1 MLNTKVDSEHDRY
14 KERVERF
21 SSSIDFSLFLYLLLK
36 SKYIIIGFFVIIFTS
51 ALLYLRYSQPIYES
65 KSKIQIIDD
74 NAASKVLQLNQ
85 LDGNSNKIAESI
97 EQIRSKIFL
106 KRVVEK
112 LSIEVSY
119 YTEGTFKS
127 NELYSNSPYFIKVNF
142 KKPNY
147 YGQKFYVSFNDDL
160 SEGTITYMYGASNKI
175 VKFKTGAWVKAS
187 DFDINVYM
195 NPNNE
200 ASHNSDIIKGNKSY
214 FVVKSVDDVT
224 ADLQSKLE
232 TRVLSELAMTILI
245 SVKDVNPNKSKD
257 IVNAISSEF
266 LIYDVERKSES
277 SKNILTF
284 IDNQLSQVY
293 SDLKLAET
301 QLQAFKKVKNVNDNE
316 VILNSNLMRYSNL
329 EDQMLRL
336 EMEEKIL
343 DEIQLNISKNKN
355 IDVYQLVSLL
365 AGTEEESMV
374 KDIIQAIQKLLVE
387 KENLLYQV
395 TPNSENIK
403 QVNYQIEIQK
413 DLLLKSLS
421 AIRLKYKTK
430 YKNLLEK
437 SADYKSKFDQAP
449 EDEVEHSR
457 LMRVYSIS
465 EKYYTMLL
473 EKKTE
478 FSISK
483 AGFVS
488 KNLILETAVN
498 PGAILSPSKRNTMY
512 ISIISFL
519 AFSLLLVIIQYFLH
533 DKISSLSD
541 VVRHTSANINTLGI
555 IPKVEKNMPLSQ
567 LIIDKSPKS
576 IIAEAFRAI
585 RTNMQFINNEQGS
598 KIVSITST
606 ISGEGKTFVAMN
618 IAGIL
623 AFSGKKAIIIDL
635 DMRKPKIHRGFEV
648 DNNKGMS
655 TILTHMT
662 EVDECIRNS
671 DLPLLQ
677 YITAGP
683 IPPNPSELIMGNK
696 LVEVI
701 NYLKT
706 KYEYVIIDNPPV
718 GLVTD
723 GLTTLQMA
731 DYPIYVFRAEYSK
744 RTFAQII
751 DRLRNE
757 NNIKHLSIVLNGV
770 DIRKNIYGYNYGY
783 GYGYGYGYT
792 YGSGYYGEDFESK
805 ERKFLRKVGK
815 KNGTN

>member
-1 MLNTKVDSEHDRY
+1 MLNPKVDSEADRY

-21 SSSIDFSLFLYLLLK
+21 SSSIDFSLFLYLFFK
-36 SKYIIIGFFVIIFTS
+36 SKYIIALFFVIIFTL
-51 ALLYLRYSQPIYES
+51 AFLYLRYSQPVYES

-74 NAASKVLQLNQ
+74 NAATKILKFNQ
-85 LDGNSNKIAESI
+85 IDGNSNKIAEAI
-97 EQIRSKIFL
+97 EQMRSKIFL

-112 LSIEVSY
+112 LAIEVSY
-119 YTEGTFKS
+119 FIEGTFKS
-127 NELYSNSPYFIKVNF
+127 NELYTNTPYFVKVNF
-142 KKPNY
+142 KNPTF
-147 YGQKFYVSFNDDL
+147 YGQKFYINFDDDL
-160 SEGTITYMYGASNKI
+160 KKGTITYLDGASNKTI
-175 VKFKTGAWVKAS
+175 NFTTGFWIKGS
-187 DFDINVYM
+187 DFDISVYL
-195 NPNNE
+195 NPGNNITQ
-200 ASHNSDIIKGNKSY
+200 NTDIIKGNKSY
-214 FVVKSVDDVT
+214 FIVKSIDEVT
-224 ADLQSKLE
+224 SDLQAKLE

-245 SVKDVNPNKSKD
+245 NVKDVNSSKSKD
-257 IVNAISSEF
+257 IVNAICSEF

-277 SKNILTF
+277 SKNILEF
-284 IDNQLSQVY
+284 IDNQLTQVY
-293 SDLKLAET
+293 NDLKLAET
-301 QLQAFKKVKNVNDNE
+301 KLQGFKKDKNINDNE
-316 VILNSNLMRYSNL
+316 VILNSNLIRYSTL
-329 EDQMLRL
+329 EDQMLRI

-343 DEIQLNISKNKN
+343 DEIQNNISKNKN

-365 AGTEEESMV
+365 AGSEEESMV
-374 KDIIQAIQKLLVE
+374 KDIVQTIQKLLVE

-395 TPNSENIK
+395 TPSSENIR
-403 QVNYQIEIQK
+403 QINYQIEIQK

-421 AIRLKYKTK
+421 AIRLKYKSK
-430 YKNLLEK
+430 YKNLLER
-437 SADYKSKFDQAP
+437 SADYKSKFNQEP

-488 KNLILETAVN
+488 QNIVLETAVN
-498 PGAILSPSKRNTMY
+498 PGSIVSPSRRNTLY
-512 ISIISFL
+512 VSIISFL
-519 AFSLLLVIIQYFLH
+519 ALSLLLVIIQYFLH
-533 DKISSLSD
+533 DKISSLND
-541 VVRHTSANINTLGI
+541 IVRHTSASINTLGI
-555 IPKVEKNMPLSQ
+555 IPKFDKNMPLSQ

-576 IIAEAFRAI
+576 VIAEAFRGI
-585 RTNMQFINNEQGS
+585 RTNLQFINNSEGP
-598 KIVSITST
+598 KIISITST

-623 AFSGKKAIIIDL
+623 AFSRKKAIIIDL

-648 DNNKGMS
+648 ENNVGMS

-662 EVDECIRNS
+662 GIDECIRNS
-671 DLPLLQ
+671 SVPLLQ

-683 IPPNPSELIMGNK
+683 IPPNPSELIMSPK

-701 NYLKT
+701 NYLKS
-706 KYEYVIIDNPPV
+706 KYDYVIIDNPPV

-731 DYPIYVFRAEYSK
+731 DYPIYVFRADYSK

-751 DRLRNE
+751 DRLKNE
-757 NNIKHLSIVLNGV
+757 NNIQHLSIVLNGV
-770 DIRKNIYGYNYGY
+770 DVKKNIYGYNY

-792 YGSGYYGEDFESK
+792 YGSGYYGEDFETK
-805 ERKFLRKVGK
+805 QKKFLRSVSK

>member
-1 MLNTKVDSEHDRY
+1 MLNAKLDSEEDRY

-36 SKYIIIGFFVIIFTS
+36 SKYVIVSFFIIIFTL
-51 ALLYLRYSQPIYES
+51 AFLYLRYSQPIYES

-74 NAASKVLQLNQ
+74 NAATKILEFNQ
-85 LDGNSNKIAESI
+85 IDGNSNKIAEAI

-106 KRVVEK
+106 QRVVEK
-112 LSIEVSY
+112 LAIEVSY
-119 YTEGTFKS
+119 YTEGTFKN
-127 NELYSNSPYFIKVNF
+127 NELYTNSPYYVKVNF
-142 KKPNY
+142 KKPDY
-147 YGQKFYVSFNDDL
+147 YGQKFYIKFNDDL
-160 SEGTITYMYGASNKI
+160 TKGSITYMVGTVPKLLNFTTGSWI
-175 VKFKTGAWVKAS
+175 KTP
-187 DFDINVYM
+187 DFDINIYL
-195 NPNNE
+195 NPANE
-200 ASHNSDIIKGNKSY
+200 INRITDILKGNKSY
-214 FVVKSVDDVT
+214 FVVKSIEDVT
-224 ADLQSKLE
+224 TELQSKLE

-245 SVKDVNPNKSKD
+245 NVKDVNPVKSKD

-266 LIYDVERKSES
+266 LVYDVERKSES
-277 SKNILTF
+277 SKNILAF
-284 IDNQLSQVY
+284 IDNQLGQVY
-293 SDLKLAET
+293 NDLKLAET
-301 QLQAFKKVKNVNDNE
+301 QLQAFKKDKNVNDNE
-316 VILNSNLMRYSNL
+316 VILNSNLMRYSTL
-329 EDQMLRL
+329 EDQMLRI

-343 DEIQLNISKNKN
+343 DEIQANISKNKN

-365 AGTEEESMV
+365 AGSEEESLV
-374 KDIIQAIQKLLVE
+374 KDIIQNIQKLLVE
-387 KENLLYQV
+387 KENMLYQV

-421 AIRLKYKTK
+421 AIRVKYKTK

-437 SADYKSKFDQAP
+437 SADYRAKFDQNP

-488 KNLILETAVN
+488 QNIILETAVN
-498 PGAILSPSKRNTMY
+498 QGSIVSPSRKNTLY
-512 ISIISFL
+512 VSIISFL
-519 AFSLLLVIIQYFLH
+519 AFSLLLVIVQYFLH
-533 DKISSLSD
+533 DKISSLND
-541 VVRHTSANINTLGI
+541 IVRHTSASINTLGI
-555 IPKVEKNMPLSQ
+555 VPKFDKNMPLSQ

-585 RTNMQFINNEQGS
+585 RTNLQFINNEEGP
-598 KIVSITST
+598 KIISITST
-606 ISGEGKTFVAMN
+606 ISGEGKTFVAIN

-623 AFSGKKAIIIDL
+623 AFSGKRSIIIDL

-648 DNNKGMS
+648 ENNKGMS

-662 EVDECIRNS
+662 EIDECIHTS
-671 DLPLLQ
+671 SLPLLQ

-683 IPPNPSELIMGNK
+683 IPPNPSELIMSDK

-706 KYEYVIIDNPPV
+706 KYDYVIIDNPPV

-757 NNIKHLSIVLNGV
+757 NNIRHLSIVLNGV
-770 DIRKNIYGYNYGY
+770 DVRKNIYGYNYGY

-792 YGSGYYGEDFESK
+792 YGSGYYGDEFDK
-805 ERKFLRKVGK
+805 KKRKIFK
-815 KNGTN
+815 KK